1 MIVRK
6 HLTKD
11 EVDSILEKIREM
23 GLKEVKERHEALLHR
38 FDSRDG
44 VIKIYRKL
52 RKENDYSVVI
62 TGSSEFEK
70 TMISTLFGEEN
81 IYQEGLR
88 EFAKKTELI
97 IGIDESGVDAKANF
111 VVSAISYRIFD
122 IIDSKKVDKE
132 RLLKYFVDAMRNSE
146 FSSIFKFHIGLLEY
160 IREKGYTIGDI
171 VNAVA
176 KSLITLFE
184 SLGIDAKILID
195 GNKPK
200 DVEDNKKIKY
210 LGKSGELKDR
220 NVAAAGVVSTYMMRF
235 LN

>member
-11 EVDSILEKIREM
+11 EVDVILSKIKAM
-23 GLKEVKERHEALLHR
+23 GLKEVKEKHEALLHR
-38 FDSRDG
+38 FDSKDG

-70 TMISTLFGEEN
+70 AMNSKLFGEGDTNWES
-81 IYQEGLR
+81 LR
-88 EFAKKTELI
+88 EFARKTELI
-97 IGIDESGVDAKANF
+97 IGVDESGVDAKVNF
-111 VVSAISYRIFD
+111 VVSAVSYRVFD
-122 IIDSKKVDKE
+122 IVDSKKVDKE
-132 RLLKYFVDAMRNSE
+132 KLLNYFMDAMRNSE

-184 SLGIDAKILID
+184 NLGIDAKVLID
-195 GNKPK
+195 GDKPK
-200 DVEDNKKIKY
+200 GVEDHEKIKY